1 MIQLHRDKGL
11 FMPVSIYTYID
22 ENNLTS
28 LGELIDDDQSCLDF
42 RRGEFKGTPL
52 MFACRSLKIDVV
64 KLLLSK
70 GVDIYAVDIWQRN
83 VLHDV
88 VGDLLITPEIDHDT
102 IEKLWAIAK
111 LLLEREAQLI
121 SEGHN
126 SAVCLLE
133 SKTNFGLSPFAAAKF
148 KAEVYAR
155 LLKLIDEVKSQF
167 ATKVDLQ
174 LPCAE
179 KQSDEL
185 HITVGAAEQHDNSRL
200 FAQPQTTTS
209 RQWFA
214 GFLHRRRIPSEEAAP
229 LIPISTDGDK
239 PKME

>member
-22 ENNLTS
+22 ESDLTS
-28 LGELIDDDQSCLDF
+28 LGKLIDNDQSCLDF
-42 RRGEFKGTPL
+42 RRGEFKDTPL
-52 MFACRSLKIDVV
+52 MFACGFLKIDVV

-70 GVDIYAVDIWQRN
+70 GADIYAVNIWQRN
-83 VLHDV
+83 VLHEV
-88 VGDLLITPEIDHDT
+88 IGNLLITPAVQRDT
-102 IEKLWAIAK
+102 TEKLWVIAK
-111 LLLEREAQLI
+111 LLLTREAQLI

-126 SAVCLLE
+126 PAVCLLE
-133 SKTNFGLSPFAAAKF
+133 SKTNFGLSPLAAARF
-148 KAEVYAR
+148 KSEVHVR
-155 LLKLIDEVKSQF
+155 LLKLIDEVKSEF
-167 ATKVDLQ
+167 ETKSDLH
-174 LPCAE
+174 LTDVE
-179 KQSDEL
+179 KQPDEL
-185 HITVGAAEQHDNSRL
+185 SVTAGVVEKPDDSQL